1 MKAAKRADLITR
13 KKLCMVMGTNN
24 IVIILQHIQ
33 ILNHVYLKLLSCYV
47 SIIPQYENVKMED
60 ELFEI
65 VKGNK

>member
-1 MKAAKRADLITR
+1 
-13 KKLCMVMGTNN
+13 MGSNN